1 MKNSHSPKN
10 HRRNFLIG
18 TGALVVSALLPV
30 QAAAQLELQQAGALR
45 IAVYANYPPYSMAG
59 KGVDIALGKALAQK
73 LGLNP
78 DIVEFTADED
88 MGDDLRNMVWRGHW
102 RGTNNMGHRAADVML
117 HVPVDRH
124 FAERQRRVKIFG
136 PYHLQTMA
144 IARNT
149 AIVPA
154 PTEAAAETFEIFT
167 EQRVGAEVDTHA
179 SDFLLHVLS
188 GRLRD
193 NVVHFRTIAD
203 AADAMKRGEISAI
216 VASQTQLE
224 AALNGLDQ
232 FAIDRLDL
240 REMRVSAWPLG
251 MAVKVDNTELAAALE
266 GALAELQRSGELA
279 RIYSSHGLT
288 HRTP

>member
-1 MKNSHSPKN
+1 MKNRQSALR

-18 TGALVVSALLPV
+18 TGALLALALLPV
-30 QAAAQLELQQAGALR
+30 QAAAQLELQQPGALR
-45 IAVYANYPPYSMAG
+45 IAVYANYPPYSMEG
-59 KGVDIALGKALAQK
+59 KGVDIELGKALANK

-88 MGDDLRNMVWRGHW
+88 MGDDLRNMVWRGHY

-117 HVPVDRH
+117 HVPVDRQ
-124 FAERQRRVKIFG
+124 FAERQPRVKIFG

-144 IARNT
+144 IARDPAT
-149 AIVPA
+149 VPA
-154 PTEAAAETFEIFT
+154 PNDIASDTFEVFT
-167 EQRVGAEVDTHA
+167 EERIGAEVDTHA
-179 SDFLLHVLS
+179 SDFLLHVLD

-193 NVVHFRTIAD
+193 NVVHFRTIAE
-203 AADAMKRGEISAI
+203 AAEAMKRGEISAI
-216 VASQTQLE
+216 LASQTQLE
-224 AALNGLDQ
+224 AALNGADQ
-232 FAIDRLDL
+232 FKIDRLNL

-266 GALAELQRSGELA
+266 NALAELQRAGEVTK
-279 RIYSSHGLT
+279 IYADHGLT

>member
-1 MKNSHSPKN
+1 MKNSQSTHK

-18 TGALVVSALLPV
+18 TGALMASALLPA

-59 KGVDIALGKALAQK
+59 KGVDIALGKALANK

-78 DIVEFTADED
+78 DIVEFVADED

-124 FAERQRRVKIFG
+124 FAERQSRVKIFG

-144 IARNT
+144 IARDPAT
-149 AIVPA
+149 VPA
-154 PTEAAAETFEIFT
+154 PTNTVADTFEVFT
-167 EQRVGAEVDTHA
+167 ELRVGAEVDTHA
-179 SDFLLHVLS
+179 SDFLLHVLGGS
-188 GRLRD
+188 IRD
-193 NVVHFRTIAD
+193 NVVHYRSIAE
-203 AADAMKRGEISAI
+203 AAEAMKRGEISAI
-216 VASQTQLE
+216 LASQTQLE
-224 AALNGLDQ
+224 AALNGADQ
-232 FAIDRLDL
+232 FKIDRLNM

-266 GALAELQRSGELA
+266 NALAELQRSGELTQ
-279 RIYSSHGLT
+279 IYADHGLT
-288 HRTP
+288 HRVP